1 MSTVTRIIL
10 EAERVSAQAAL
21 SSEQGVRER
30 LRIALQE
37 LARQGL
43 LRVRTNQPAGP
54 GVAGPVRAGIP
65 KWDAI

>member
-43 LRVRTNQPAGP
+43 LRVLS
-54 GVAGPVRAGIP
+54 
-65 KWDAI
+65 